1 MKQNETA
8 SSGSADAPYL
18 LVHFEHC
25 FEHRTKQQLL
35 LTIIMT
41 TGEPAPAPVSSSGK
55 KRMSLIGYAFSPTP
69 DINYNFVLGM
79 YFVGSLLSA
88 LLRLCQLAL
97 QKDKAED
104 AVTSSSVSLDEAAV
118 DAAAAPAPTG
128 SLLWGGGLF
137 SLTRES
143 KTELAS
149 SLEGMHLVFLP
160 FIPCLLWSFI
170 VRSNWLKQQQQ
181 KEQHTH
187 ETKKKL

>member
-1 MKQNETA
+1 
-8 SSGSADAPYL
+8 
-18 LVHFEHC
+18 
-25 FEHRTKQQLL
+25 
-35 LTIIMT
+35 MT
-41 TGEPAPAPVSSSGK
+41 TGEPAPAPASSSGK

-88 LLRLCQLAL
+88 LLYLCQSAL
-97 QKDKAED
+97 QEDKAED
-104 AVTSSSVSLDEAAV
+104 ASSSSSVSLDEAAVDVDV

-187 ETKKKL
+187 ETKKDL